1 MNFMIKLFNSKKYNI
16 ICTIIN
22 RLFKKRD
29 YVFCIV
35 DEKNIVIEICV
46 RILLCHVFRIHEL
59 FLFIILNRENQ
70 FINTI

>member
-1 MNFMIKLFNSKKYNI
+1 MKLFDSKKHNI

-22 RLFKKRD
+22 RLFKKRH

-35 DEKNIVIEICV
+35 DKKNIVIEIYV
-46 RILLCHVFRIHEL
+46 RILFYYIFRIHEL
-59 FLFIILNRENQ
+59 YLFIISNRDNQ